1 MQCGLSNGTNRP
13 LPVTLCCLEGHFSCS
28 AQNLS
33 KNPNHI
39 SRKMQRV
46 LGVHYFAPKHEVQSV
61 RYLQLNCRID
71 TEGLL
76 KVNQRQS

>member
-1 MQCGLSNGTNRP
+1 
-13 LPVTLCCLEGHFSCS
+13 
-28 AQNLS
+28 
-33 KNPNHI
+33 
-39 SRKMQRV
+39 MQRV

-61 RYLQLNCRID
+61 RYMQLNCRID